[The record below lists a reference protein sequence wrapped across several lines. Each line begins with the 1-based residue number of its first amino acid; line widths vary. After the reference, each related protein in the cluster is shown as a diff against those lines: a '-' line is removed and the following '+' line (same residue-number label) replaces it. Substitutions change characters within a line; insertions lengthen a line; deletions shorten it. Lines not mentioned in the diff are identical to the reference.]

1 MTLKTYQENALNALQ
16 RYFVE
21 FRSDENPKASLE
33 RTQEA
38 LGLSRTAYT
47 LVSSEAGDYLRP
59 YLCVRVPTG
68 GGKTLIAAH
77 SVSLAMRELLRSDSA
92 VVFWL
97 APTKAIVDQTLRELR
112 NHNSAERQAINAATS
127 KSVKILSIDEA
138 YSNAFDLV
146 SDFVV
151 IVATFATFRVDKE
164 EGRRFFGLNGQYVH
178 LKHALGD
185 KLSLRDV
192 LAKAHPIIIA
202 DEAHS
207 ARNDL
212 AISRLLEIEPS
223 CILEYTATPQMQTRG
238 EKVASNIL
246 ISVSA
251 SELKA
256 ENMIKLPL
264 EVQVIDKWEIVVKAA
279 IEKRQELEDLSAVE
293 LSTTGQ
299 YIRPLILFKAEP
311 EGKNDS
317 VTVDVLEAFLKENF
331 AIPAEQIAVHT
342 GKRKDLDGIDI
353 MSQRC
358 PIRYVI
364 TVAAL
369 KEGWNAPYASVFCSV
384 ANIAGGTAV
393 EQFLGRVLRM
403 PYAKPKSQP
412 ALAKS
417 YAIVTSQR
425 TSEVIKALKDNLI
438 ECGFEEQEAE
448 KVVILRPSLPEAQA
462 PEILPLIE
470 TTEADDYLE
479 RCFAPIQSNFNPN
492 DISVEKKIEVIA
504 SARKE
509 GGESLA
515 KAVEQRVMQESEAR
529 FAQFFEVPTL
539 AVKEQG
545 ELWDFDS
552 EILIERSMLSEAEMI
567 RLAEFDEK
575 VFSVHAHGMKL
586 EVDIDGKKLVTQT
599 LGSIRDDLLSLSGQA
614 ATPDERALTNA
625 VLNKLDRRNL
635 TMIDQAKLVFF
646 VAHAVHYCI
655 HTRNMDPVAIR
666 ANLYD
671 FADTVKH
678 MLESGLGQARQ
689 HAFQELLEGDEL
701 AIGHAFR
708 FDSDRYPCKPDKN
721 SLNFKKHF
729 YKKVHEMN
737 NEELECALF
746 IDSLDEVEMWVRNI
760 EMQPQLAFWLQTA
773 TDRFYPDFIAK
784 LKDGRIFAIEYKG
797 EHIMESS
804 DSIEKR
810 RVGDVWAKVTGN
822 LFAMVGRSDFK
833 NKITDSIL

>member
-68 GGKTLIAAH
+68 GGKTLIASH
-77 SVSLAMRELLRSDSA
+77 SVSLAMRELLRSDSG

-112 NHNSAERQAINAATS
+112 NHSSPERQAINAATS
-127 KSVKILSIDEA
+127 KTVKILSIDEA
-138 YSNAFDLV
+138 YSNAFDLI

-223 CILEYTATPQMQTRG
+223 CILEFTATPQMQTRG

-256 ENMIKLPL
+256 ENMVKLPL

-279 IEKRQELEDLSAVE
+279 IEKQKELEALAKVE
-293 LSTTGQ
+293 HTVTGQ
-299 YIRPLILFKAEP
+299 YIRPLVLFKAES
-311 EGKNDS
+311 DRAS
-317 VTVDVLEAFLKENF
+317 TSLTVEVLEKFLIENF
-331 AIPAEQIAVHT
+331 AIPAEQIAVQT
-342 GKRKDLDGIDI
+342 AKRKDLQNVDLNDH
-353 MSQRC
+353 RC
-358 PIRYVI
+358 SIRFII
-364 TVAAL
+364 TVDAL
-369 KEGWNAPYASVFCSV
+369 KEGWNAPYASIFCSV
-384 ANIAGGTAV
+384 ADIVSSTAV

-403 PYAKPKSQP
+403 PYAKPKSQI

-417 YAIVTSQR
+417 YAIVTSLR

-448 KVVILRPSLPEAQA
+448 KVVILRPTLENEYVVDTVLST
-462 PEILPLIE
+462 EIK
-470 TTEADDYLE
+470 EADDYLE
-479 RCFAPIQSNFNPN
+479 RCFAPIQSHFNPN
-492 DISVEKKIEVIA
+492 EITVEKKIEVIA

-529 FAQFFEVPTL
+529 FAQYFEVPTL

-552 EILIERSMLSEAEMI
+552 EILVERSMLNEAEMI

-614 ATPDERALTNA
+614 ATPDERALVNA
-625 VLNKLDRRNL
+625 VLTKLDRRNL

-646 VAHAVHYCI
+646 VAHAVHHCVHARHI
-655 HTRNMDPVAIR
+655 DPVAIR

-678 MLESGLGQARQ
+678 MLESGLGHARQ
-689 HAFQELLEGDEL
+689 HAFKDLLEGDEL

-708 FDSDRYPCKPDKN
+708 FDSERYPCKPDKN

-746 IDSLDEVEMWVRNI
+746 IDSLDEVDMWVRNI
-760 EMQPQLAFWLQTA
+760 EMQPQLAFWLQTS
-773 TDRFYPDFIAK
+773 TDRFYPDFVVK

-810 RVGDVWAKVTGN
+810 RVGDVWAKVTDN
-822 LFAMVGRSDFK
+822 LFAMVGRSDYK
-833 NKITDSIL
+833 NKIVNDI